1 MPLPHPGLLAGVR
14 RVAALAGTNEADG
27 GDATG
32 FAGIGLCLAGELIDG
47 HAGFLDA
54 SGARKGA
61 SLGRVRTTSSGK
73 STPAATMDCNGD
85 RLAMA
90 QK

>member
-1 MPLPHPGLLAGVR
+1 MLAGVR
-14 RVAALAGTNEADG
+14 RVAGIAGTNEASG
-27 GDATG
+27 GAATG
-32 FAGIGLCLAGELIDG
+32 TTGIGSCLAGELTDG
-47 HAGFLDA
+47 RAGFLDVL
-54 SGARKGA
+54 GAWKGA

-73 STPAATMDCNGD
+73 STPAATVDYYGD